1 MEVQTMRI
9 ERDTYVAV
17 IEAVRVTNRHE
28 RVRFHYTITRR
39 SPSPVLLVS
48 GSAATEGEASTLLK
62 QYLEK
67 FAAMQSKLETDRQ
80 ASAAAA
86 R

>member
-1 MEVQTMRI
+1 
-9 ERDTYVAV
+9 
-17 IEAVRVTNRHE
+17 
-28 RVRFHYTITRR
+28 
-39 SPSPVLLVS
+39 VLLVS